1 MQQHLILSD
10 QKSMQLTP
18 TNAEN
23 IEENLLTFECT
34 LSSETRNVDSECLEV
49 LRMGKTKILFCN
61 QVLESVLNAFVYEED
76 NLSSTRARHFI
87 PFCTCTQLIH
97 VVTVVVYM

>member
-34 LSSETRNVDSECLEV
+34 LVKQGT
-49 LRMGKTKILFCN
+49 
-61 QVLESVLNAFVYEED
+61 
-76 NLSSTRARHFI
+76 
-87 PFCTCTQLIH
+87 
-97 VVTVVVYM
+97 